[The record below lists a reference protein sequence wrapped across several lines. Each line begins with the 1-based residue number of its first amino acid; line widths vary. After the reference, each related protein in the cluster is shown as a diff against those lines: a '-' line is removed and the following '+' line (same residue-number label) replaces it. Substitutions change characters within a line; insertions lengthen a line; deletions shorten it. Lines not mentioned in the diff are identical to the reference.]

1 MTSASGNDLLP
12 VLVQTITSQTF
23 DEANTIS
30 QLLHASFHSNKATSI
45 TCFDFLAGRALS
57 ELVALICDQA
67 SKLAAASENSSHHHN
82 HRHHTY
88 DRTGRG
94 HHSSDGINSIK
105 HLVGKLVDIYY
116 NRERVLKTHANLL
129 LEKKHREVGCVLGQM
144 AALYYTQA
152 REMSENI
159 KAILLLKQ
167 SSNSSRNGID
177 ASVYDA
183 KTLKGFVRYLAG
195 LYQFRAQFFKRSAN
209 ELFKSEN
216 DSIGTIMS
224 LYGALLADHSGELI
238 SLADTGMSER
248 LSHPS
253 VMQSSANETA
263 GGISGGKYFPPML
276 EGMVNSAISA
286 KGSKSVIMSP
296 PLNSYDDVEEKHE
309 TESFSDE
316 AEVAQELAKTGAQD
330 RMTTRVRARDDVSN
344 LAIRYAGANK
354 EEANALHK
362 QLGILNS
369 EGDESLKN
377 GYTIMLKVVEY
388 QGMFKFRFSFCYFV
402 SSVFLI
408 PVKDRCC

>member
-1 MTSASGNDLLP
+1 MTSGSGNDLLP
-12 VLVQTITSQTF
+12 VLVQTITSQMF

-30 QLLHASFHSNKATSI
+30 QLLHASFHSNKATST

-67 SKLAAASENSSHHHN
+67 SKLAAASENSSNHHN

-94 HHSSDGINSIK
+94 HHNSDGINSIK

-167 SSNSSRNGID
+167 SSSSSRNGID

-224 LYGALLADHSGELI
+224 LYGALLVDHSGELI

-248 LSHPS
+248 LTDPS
-253 VMQSSANETA
+253 VMQSSASETA
-263 GGISGGKYFPPML
+263 RGISGKYFPPML

-286 KGSKSVIMSP
+286 KGSKSVAISP

-316 AEVAQELAKTGAQD
+316 AEVPQELAKTGAQD

-344 LAIRYAGANK
+344 LAMRYAGANK

-369 EGDESLKN
+369 EDDESLKN

-388 QGMFKFRFSFCYFV
+388 QGMFKLRFSFCYFI

-408 PVKDRCC
+408 SVKDRCC